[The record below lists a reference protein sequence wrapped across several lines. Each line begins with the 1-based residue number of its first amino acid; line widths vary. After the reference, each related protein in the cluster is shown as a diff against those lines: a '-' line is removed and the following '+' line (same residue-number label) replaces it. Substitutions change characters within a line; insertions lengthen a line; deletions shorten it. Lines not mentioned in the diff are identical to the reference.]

1 MLLTLHLLVD
11 VVRGP
16 PSDGEP
22 KVPMLDGRIVGGSA
36 VEITSYPWQLSL
48 RRSSSHSCGASII
61 SSTWA
66 LTAAHC
72 VQG

>member
-1 MLLTLHLLVD
+1 MFFIVD
-11 VVRGP
+11 VIRGP

-22 KVPMLDGRIVGGSA
+22 KVPMLDGRIVGGSSA
-36 VEITSYPWQLSL
+36 DITSYPWQLSL
-48 RRSSSHSCGASII
+48 RRSGSHSCGASII

-72 VQG
+72 VEG